1 MNNLKNFLKKNID
14 KNMKI
19 EISIG
24 IVKKVTLKEMRY
36 NIKEDRVSIEDNF
49 NEAEIDIN
57 LNEIRNAEILENK
70 AIIVLDDKNDTK
82 IEITKL

>member
-19 EISIG
+19 EISVG

-36 NIKEDRVSIEDNF
+36 NIKEDRVSIEDSL

-57 LNEIRNAEILENK
+57 LNEVRNAEILENK

-82 IEITKL
+82 IEITEL

>member
-1 MNNLKNFLKKNID
+1 MNNLKNFLEKNID

>member
-19 EISIG
+19 EISVG

-36 NIKEDRVSIEDNF
+36 NIKEDRVNIEDNF

-57 LNEIRNAEILENK
+57 LNEIRNVEILENK

>member
-19 EISIG
+19 EISVG

-36 NIKEDRVSIEDNF
+36 NIKEDRVNIEDNF

-57 LNEIRNAEILENK
+57 LNEVRNVEILENK

>member
-1 MNNLKNFLKKNID
+1 MNNFKNFLEKNID
-14 KNMKI
+14 KNIKI
-19 EISIG
+19 EISVG

-57 LNEIRNAEILENK
+57 LNEIRNVEILENK

>member
-1 MNNLKNFLKKNID
+1 MNNLKNFLEKNID

-19 EISIG
+19 EISLG

-36 NIKEDRVSIEDNF
+36 NIKEDRVNIEDNF

>member
-1 MNNLKNFLKKNID
+1 MNNLKNFLKKNIE

-19 EISIG
+19 EISVG

-36 NIKEDRVSIEDNF
+36 NIKEDRVSIEDSF

-57 LNEIRNAEILENK
+57 LNEIRNVEILENK

>member
-1 MNNLKNFLKKNID
+1 MNNLKNFLEKIID
-14 KNMKI
+14 KNIKI
-19 EISIG
+19 EISVG

>member
-1 MNNLKNFLKKNID
+1 MKNLKNFLKKNID

-19 EISIG
+19 EISVG

-36 NIKEDRVSIEDNF
+36 NIKEDKISIEDNF

-57 LNEIRNAEILENK
+57 LNEIRNVETLENK
-70 AIIVLDDKNDTK
+70 VIIVLDDKNDTK

>member
-1 MNNLKNFLKKNID
+1 MNNLKNFLKKNIG

-19 EISIG
+19 EISVG

-36 NIKEDRVSIEDNF
+36 NIKEDRVNIEDNF

>member
-1 MNNLKNFLKKNID
+1 MKNLKNFLKKNID

-19 EISIG
+19 EISLG

-36 NIKEDRVSIEDNF
+36 NIKEDRVSIKDNF

-57 LNEIRNAEILENK
+57 LNEIRNVEILENK

>member
-19 EISIG
+19 EINLG

-36 NIKEDRVSIEDNF
+36 NIKEDKISIEDNF

-57 LNEIRNAEILENK
+57 LNEIRNVETLENK
-70 AIIVLDDKNDTK
+70 VIIVLDDKNDTK

>member
-19 EISIG
+19 EINLG

-36 NIKEDRVSIEDNF
+36 NIKEDRVSIEDSF

-57 LNEIRNAEILENK
+57 LNEIRNVEILENK

>member
-1 MNNLKNFLKKNID
+1 MNNLKSFLNKSID

-19 EISIG
+19 EISVG

-36 NIKEDRVSIEDNF
+36 NIKEDRVNIEDNF

>member
-19 EISIG
+19 EISLG

-57 LNEIRNAEILENK
+57 LNEVRNVEILENK

>member
-19 EISIG
+19 EISVG

-36 NIKEDRVSIEDNF
+36 NIKEDRVSIEDNL

-57 LNEIRNAEILENK
+57 LNEIRNVEILENK

>member
-19 EISIG
+19 EISVG

-36 NIKEDRVSIEDNF
+36 NIKEDRVSIEDSF

-57 LNEIRNAEILENK
+57 LNEIRNVEILENK

>member
-1 MNNLKNFLKKNID
+1 MNNLKSFLMKNID

-19 EISIG
+19 EISVG

-36 NIKEDRVSIEDNF
+36 NIKEDKISIEDNF

-57 LNEIRNAEILENK
+57 LNEIRNVETLENK
-70 AIIVLDDKNDTK
+70 VIIVLDDKNDTK
-82 IEITKL
+82 IEITEL

>member
-1 MNNLKNFLKKNID
+1 MNNLKSFLNKSID

-19 EISIG
+19 EISVG

-57 LNEIRNAEILENK
+57 LNEIRSAKILENK
-70 AIIVLDDKNDTK
+70 TIIVLDDKNDTK